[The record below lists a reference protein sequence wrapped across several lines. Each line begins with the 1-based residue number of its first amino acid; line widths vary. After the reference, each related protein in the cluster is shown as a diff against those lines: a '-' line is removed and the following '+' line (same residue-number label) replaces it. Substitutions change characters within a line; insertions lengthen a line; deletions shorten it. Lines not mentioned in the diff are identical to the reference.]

1 MFFDATPNFLYPDF
15 KVAGKFKLS
24 KNIFRRVRARDSFNA
39 VYASSKKYTINPGE
53 TPDSIAESE
62 LGSNE
67 WYWTILILNNIIN
80 IHQQWPLDNDEL
92 DRYVLSKYG
101 TYADSPK
108 YWETSEVKNAA
119 GEIVLPAGQIIEYYN
134 NTTEQNQT
142 NYIPQVYKTVENLD
156 PGDLTTFTKEPWS
169 FTYIYSI
176 SQDGTKVERTVTGEQ
191 NLTEITNREY
201 EYQLNELKREIYL
214 PKTSSLP
221 VLDEEIK
228 NLLKY
233 ETSYKITDEGYRL
246 PEDV

>member
-1 MFFDATPNFLYPDF
+1 MIEIWQTDAEGRYPDQQSS
-15 KVAGKFKLS
+15 GKTNSNFSGFGRCDTGVDSQNKY
-24 KNIFRRVRARDSFNA
+24 IFE
-39 VYASSKKYTINPGE
+39 TIKP
-53 TPDSIAESE
+53 
-62 LGSNE
+62 
-67 WYWTILILNNIIN
+67 
-80 IHQQWPLDNDEL
+80 
-92 DRYVLSKYG
+92 
-101 TYADSPK
+101 
-108 YWETSEVKNAA
+108 
-119 GEIVLPAGQIIEYYN
+119 GQID
-134 NTTEQNQT
+134 TET
-142 NYIPQVYKTVENLD
+142 APH
-156 PGDLTTFTKEPWS
+156 
-169 FTYIYSI
+169 I